1 MSTFTINAE
10 VSGKEALERKLR
22 TISANM
28 RGQIALNAVS
38 AGGSDVEQF
47 AKTNIAN
54 VFSDRQRFGGG
65 GLAGSITVETSLGKD
80 SASAVIAPHKEYD
93 RIQELGGT
101 ITAHGGDKA
110 MLKFQIDGQWYQKH
124 SVTLPARP
132 YMRPAVEEHQEEIFN
147 DMKEQIERGLL

>member
-1 MSTFTINAE
+1 MSVFTINAE
-10 VSGKEALERKLR
+10 VSGKEELERKLQR
-22 TISANM
+22 ISDNV

-38 AGGSDVEQF
+38 AGGADIEQF

-54 VFSDRQRFGGG
+54 VFSDRQHLGGG
-65 GLAGSITVETSLGKD
+65 GLAGSITVETSLDKD
-80 SASAVIAPHKEYD
+80 GASTVIAPHKEYD

-132 YMRPAVEEHQEEIFN
+132 YMRPAWEEHQEEIFN
-147 DMKEQIERGLL
+147 DMKEQIERGLQ

>member
-1 MSTFTINAE
+1 MSIFTINAE
-10 VSGKEALERKLR
+10 VSGKEELERKLQR
-22 TISANM
+22 ISDNI
-28 RGQIALNAVS
+28 RGRIALNTVS
-38 AGGSDVEQF
+38 AGGADIEQF

-54 VFSDRQRFGGG
+54 VFSDRQHLGGG
-65 GLAGSITVETSLGKD
+65 GLAGSITVETSLDKD
-80 SASAVIAPHKEYD
+80 GASAVIAPHKEYD

-147 DMKEQIERGLL
+147 DMKEQIERGLQ